1 MVFLYLYNQKGG
13 KKDNRNRLDV
23 PPNRFDFDAS
33 ARVRFLNEKDTH
45 KKRPVPAGKS
55 LTRRLRHFIKRI
67 RTGGQF
73 HLLD

>member
-45 KKRPVPAGKS
+45 KKRDQYQLGKVSHAASGTS
-55 LTRRLRHFIKRI
+55 LSE
-67 RTGGQF
+67 
-73 HLLD
+73 